1 MMGMR
6 ATTIFR
12 LLLITLICAGVFL
25 QMLGAPISF
34 WDLDGSEDDFVSSL
48 LLGLAIPSEP
58 AHFSTALFSL
68 LPPHASAPA
77 RYFLDEHFH
86 PPLSV
91 N

>member
-6 ATTIFR
+6 VTMISR
-12 LLLITLICAGVFL
+12 LSLITLLCAGVFL

-48 LLGLAIPSEP
+48 LLGLAISSAPP
-58 AHFSTALFSL
+58 HFSTPLFSL
-68 LPPHASAPA
+68 LPPQASVPA
-77 RYFLDEHFH
+77 RYFLHEHFH

-91 N
+91 D